1 MLAERIFLGLLNT
14 FVQSQGQRQPSA
26 KCNTLGVK
34 AQSRDRF
41 WSSGKNL
48 GSWVSKRGEKED
60 RTRRLGGAKKLKQNY
75 LSCLALVFMKMS
87 RNR

>member
-60 RTRRLGGAKKLKQNY
+60 RTRLLGRDLEVSAELFVMFW
-75 LSCLALVFMKMS
+75 LSFS
-87 RNR
+87 